1 MVIIET
7 DSITKRIVFL
17 RKYLFDKDFKISPKL
32 APPHTSLIVNY

>member
-1 MVIIET
+1 MVIIEANC
-7 DSITKRIVFL
+7 FL